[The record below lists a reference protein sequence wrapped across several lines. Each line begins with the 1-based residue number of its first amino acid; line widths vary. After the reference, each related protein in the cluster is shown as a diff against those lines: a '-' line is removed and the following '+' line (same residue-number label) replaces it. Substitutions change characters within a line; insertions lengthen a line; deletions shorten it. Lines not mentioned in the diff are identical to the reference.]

1 MHPAGF
7 GPPACRRI
15 VANVERAARRPRRGS
30 ARQLEVGGG
39 RNPAAARGAASG
51 QDERLRT
58 ARGDGAKAIAPQ
70 ERRMHGQA
78 HDDASHV
85 REDDCRYRCCGR
97 NRRHRHRAGR
107 IQRQLH
113 VDRRGQA
120 HSFHVPRLRQDGMR
134 RVGVR
139 ARRQGHPQR
148 RRRGRLPV
156 HGQPLLEGPGI
167 AASRVPSGPP
177 EVSHEAHEPEVQPQ
191 LGRRHQHLQDHRVGP
206 AVLRRRDRRREV
218 AHRRR

>member
-1 MHPAGF
+1 MQSAGF
-7 GPPACRRI
+7 APPACRRI
-15 VANVERAARRPRRGS
+15 VASVECAARKPCPGQCAAARNRRR
-30 ARQLEVGGG
+30 AR
-39 RNPAAARGAASG
+39 PAAARGAASG
-51 QDERLRT
+51 QDEKPRT

-120 HSFHVPRLRQDGMR
+120 HSFHVPRLRQDGMW

-177 EVSHEAHEPEVQPQ
+177 EVPHEAHEPEVQPQ